1 VWFEITTLLIPG
13 HNDSDAEV
21 TALSEWILRELGPDV
36 PLHFTAFH
44 PDFQMLDT
52 PPTPPATLSRAR
64 RIALRT
70 GLHYVYTGNVHDED
84 GQSTRCASCG
94 EVLIGRDWYTL
105 TRWTLDPQGRCLSC
119 GAQLPGVF
127 SGKPGTWGPRRRP
140 VHLQLI

>member
-1 VWFEITTLLIPG
+1 MT
-13 HNDSDAEV
+13 
-21 TALSEWILRELGPDV
+21 
-36 PLHFTAFH
+36 
-44 PDFQMLDT
+44 
-52 PPTPPATLSRAR
+52 RAR

-84 GQSTRCASCG
+84 GQSTRCASCS

-140 VHLQLI
+140 LRLAAI